1 MSKKSALMVYQNLK
15 NITEEKEYW
24 DKYIKFHELYWDGPN
39 ASQNVFYGNE
49 YEEYRSSLSKY
60 LEVDPDNIKDCLFTK
75 HESGEYYLT
84 PLGVDSDKYIM
95 ESENSIPSHWFL
107 LFENSE
113 KKFFYSHAG
122 EGAIQPDGIY
132 YNTDCSLSKKRL
144 NNVKS
149 ILENQSSNDIP
160 NEFEL
165 FTKELAFGLSEI
177 YYWIEKFPD
186 DSMIVLNYAEIS
198 SVIHEFTLKNEN
210 SGSDLWAIIDLISSN
225 DYDTANSNLKIYNQK
240 WNEISRNC
248 STSSSSNDTSQVT
261 DMKFMFHNAES
272 FNKDM

>member
-1 MSKKSALMVYQNLK
+1 MVYQNLK

-165 FTKELAFGLSEI
+165 FTKEHEWLTCNGTLM
-177 YYWIEKFPD
+177 YYFVSFLILT
-186 DSMIVLNYAEIS
+186 IVILFSKYKIIS
-198 SVIHEFTLKNEN
+198 SLFKGITYKP
-210 SGSDLWAIIDLISSN
+210 
-225 DYDTANSNLKIYNQK
+225 Y
-240 WNEISRNC
+240 
-248 STSSSSNDTSQVT
+248 
-261 DMKFMFHNAES
+261 
-272 FNKDM
+272 

>member
-60 LEVDPDNIKDCLFTK
+60 LEVEPDIIKDCLFTK
-75 HESGEYYLT
+75 HENGEYFLT

-95 ESENSIPSHWFL
+95 ESENIIPPHWFL
-107 LFENSE
+107 MFENSE

-122 EGAIQPDGIY
+122 DGAVQPDGIY

-144 NNVKS
+144 ETARTILDKKS
-149 ILENQSSNDIP
+149 KSDVPS
-160 NEFEL
+160 EFDL
-165 FTKELAFGLSEI
+165 FRKELNFGLSEM

-186 DSMIVLNYAEIS
+186 NSMIVLNYAEIS

-210 SGSDLWAIIDLISSN
+210 SVSDLWSIIDSMSKE
-225 DYDTANSNLKIYNQK
+225 DYESANSNLKIYKQK
-240 WNEISRNC
+240 WDEISQNC
-248 STSSSSNDTSQVT
+248 MSSGSPPQEEKPSEDTFQ
-261 DMKFMFHNAES
+261 
-272 FNKDM
+272 

>member
-84 PLGVDSDKYIM
+84 PLGIDSDKYIM

-132 YNTDCSLSKKRL
+132 YNTDCVLSKKRL
-144 NNVKS
+144 NNAKS
-149 ILENQSSNDIP
+149 ILEKQSNSDIP
-160 NEFEL
+160 SEFEL

-210 SGSDLWAIIDLISSN
+210 SVSDLWVIIDLISSN
-225 DYDTANSNLKIYNQK
+225 DYETANSNLKIYNQK

-248 STSSSSNDTSQVT
+248 ATSSSGKDTNQDSDDTFQ
-261 DMKFMFHNAES
+261 
-272 FNKDM
+272 